1 MKLQTAASAGVLT
14 LLSAITAF
22 SNPVAASSQVDK
34 HGSSHHAHT
43 GHLDTRDVRQHH
55 DDDQNN
61 NEGEAHGDI
70 DAPKGSKFTSLPVGS
85 DGEEIAAYWSKDPK
99 NDEVK
104 HAFIM
109 IHGKLRDGDDYW
121 TTMNNILQKAID
133 DGHPGADD
141 AAIVVAPQFFSE
153 KLNSGQYSSDTM
165 AWEDVNAWQ
174 AGDPASHPKGTKL
187 TSFDALDAL
196 VDEFMDED
204 KYPSMTNITVVGH
217 GGGGQLNVRY
227 AMVAKTPSKGNA
239 HVRYIHGDPSSAAY
253 FTRNRAQKISSG
265 EELPSRDDCDY
276 YNTWRYGFD
285 EFYGTADGL
294 KTAKEYFQQYISRD
308 VISIV
313 GYDDTEEGGDTLCA
327 ARMQGGTKRRDRNLV
342 WWQYV
347 NTLARTNE
355 DVSGFPATFDDM
367 VDWSDVS
374 NNQINLRLTVVE
386 GAGHD
391 AEDVFSGKEGRASL
405 FDVDVPVGWRPDGW
419 KPAPAPAKKVTAQ
432 AENKDDDLKEATPES
447 TASPQTTSASSKT
460 PQDFTT
466 IVLAATTLS
475 IATVF

>member
-1 MKLQTAASAGVLT
+1 MKLQATASTGVLS
-14 LLSAITAF
+14 LLSIITAL
-22 SNPVAASSQVDK
+22 SSSVAAHSQAEK
-34 HGSSHHAHT
+34 HASFHHAKPES
-43 GHLDTRDVRQHH
+43 HLTARDIRQNY
-55 DDDQNN
+55 DGDKDNT
-61 NEGEAHGDI
+61 EGEAHGDI
-70 DAPKGSKFTSLPVGS
+70 NAPKGSKFTSLPVGS
-85 DGEEIAAYWSKDPK
+85 DGEEIAAYWSEDPK

-121 TTMNNILQKAID
+121 TTMNNILQSAID
-133 DGHPGADD
+133 ADYPGADD

-153 KLNSGQYSSDTM
+153 KLNSGQYNSNMM

-174 AGDPASHPKGTKL
+174 AGDPASHPEGTKL

-196 VDEFMDED
+196 VEEFMDED
-204 KYPSMTNITVVGH
+204 KYPSMKNITVVGH

-239 HVRYIHGDPSSAAY
+239 HIRYIHGDPSSAAY

-265 EELPSRDDCDY
+265 EQLPTRDDCEY

-308 VISIV
+308 VVSIV
-313 GYDDTEEGGDTLCA
+313 GYDDTEEGGDQLCA
-327 ARMQGGTKRRDRNLV
+327 ALMQGGTKRRDRNLV

-355 DVSGFPATFDDM
+355 NVTGFPATFEDM
-367 VDWSDVS
+367 PDYSDVS
-374 NNQINLRLTVVE
+374 HNQISMRLTVVE
-386 GAGHD
+386 DAGHD
-391 AEDVFSGKEGRASL
+391 AEAVFSGKEGRASL
-405 FDVDVPVGWRPDGW
+405 FAVDVPVGWRPDGW
-419 KPAPAPAKKVTAQ
+419 QPAPAIKPNVAALPADRDAT
-432 AENKDDDLKEATPES
+432 LKEATPQS
-447 TASPQTTSASSKT
+447 TSASESAST
-460 PQDFTT
+460 RTAT
-466 IVLAATTLS
+466 ELSAVLAALAATT
-475 IATVF
+475 AAFF